1 MKKILLKEL
10 DEENG
15 LRKEQLF
22 YLITHNIVTMANQYG
37 LLKYM
42 NLIMKYENMK
52 YEIKFL

>member
-42 NLIMKYENMK
+42 N
-52 YEIKFL
+52 IKFKI

>member
-10 DEENG
+10 DEESG

-22 YLITHNIVTMANQYG
+22 YLITRNIVTMANQYG

-42 NLIMKYENMK
+42 N
-52 YEIKFL
+52 IKFL